1 MHCREIKKQRDI
13 REPYICCK
21 LLCFMCYKVILIILL
36 FEIFVKEAGLNSC
49 IILIFSL
56 IIRISFA
63 KNRMEIDLA
72 DLYSCID
79 ADRLHAEHF
88 KCPVA

>member
-1 MHCREIKKQRDI
+1 
-13 REPYICCK
+13 
-21 LLCFMCYKVILIILL
+21 MCYKVILIILL

-72 DLYSCID
+72 DLYSCN
-79 ADRLHAEHF
+79 
-88 KCPVA
+88 P